1 VNEKHLAM
9 MVNIM
14 VIRYMSPR
22 QSVLL
27 IIRHQGSKRPDRVV
41 GPIHRREH
49 ASGGT
54 AGVRGQVTVLLRYN
68 SVLHSV
74 YQRINVSES
83 AVNTEYYVRQSRA
96 RQSCS
101 FLKTITVL

>member
-1 VNEKHLAM
+1 MTIGTFVNEKHLAM

-14 VIRYMSPR
+14 IIRYMSPR

-41 GPIHRREH
+41 GPIHRGPGKH
-49 ASGGT
+49 ASGST

-74 YQRINVSES
+74 YQRINIS
-83 AVNTEYYVRQSRA
+83 AVNTEYCTSVT
-96 RQSCS
+96 CS
-101 FLKTITVL
+101 SVVHS